1 MTLKTFII
9 IIIILLISLP
19 STASI
24 RPDENKGRLLPILN
38 GDMLEKW
45 QMLDKLM
52 EKIEK
57 RIQHM
62 LPKKSFPLHDEEDL

>member
-38 GDMLEKW
+38 GDMLEEW
-45 QMLDKLM
+45 QMFDKLM

-57 RIQHM
+57 IIQHM

>member
-1 MTLKTFII
+1 MTLKPFII

-38 GDMLEKW
+38 GDMLEEW
-45 QMLDKLM
+45 QMFDKLM

-57 RIQHM
+57 IIQHM

>member
-24 RPDENKGRLLPILN
+24 RLDENKGRLLPVLD
-38 GDMLEKW
+38 GDVLEKL
-45 QMLDKLM
+45 QMIDKLI

-62 LPKKSFPLHDEEDL
+62 LPKKSFPLHDEEEL